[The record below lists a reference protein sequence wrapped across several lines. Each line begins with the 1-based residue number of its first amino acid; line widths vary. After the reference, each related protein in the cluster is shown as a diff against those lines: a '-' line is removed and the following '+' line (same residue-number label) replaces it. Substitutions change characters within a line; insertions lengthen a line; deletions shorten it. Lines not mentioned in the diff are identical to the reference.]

1 MRTREPISDT
11 EYAECQKCVRKWAFK
26 KMMKLEKKLKRYA
39 KIYFGQDMLIICK
52 NPEAFKEAIKSG
64 KVSVEIN
71 EKARPL

>member
-1 MRTREPISDT
+1 MILSMQNARNVSENGLS
-11 EYAECQKCVRKWAFK
+11 K

-39 KIYFGQDMLIICK
+39 KIYFGQDMLIIYK